1 MGKIMAQT
9 IGVGLIGYGMASRV
23 FHAPFIATVEGLNLK
38 KIVERHSAESIRR
51 YPWVEVV
58 PSVEELLQDEE
69 IDLVVVATPNVSHF
83 DLARQCLLVGKHVIV
98 EKPFTR
104 TSAEAQEL
112 IELAKKQERLL
123 SVHQNRRWDGDFLTV
138 QKVVQNKL
146 LGELVE
152 YEAHYDRFRNYPRG
166 GWKENDEATGVLYD
180 LGSHLID
187 QALILFGLPQMITAD
202 IRIQRDFSKVV
213 DNFELVMHYDK
224 LKVTLKS
231 GMLVREPLP
240 RYILHGTKGAFV
252 KYGLDPQEEALNSG
266 RIPTE
271 PNWGEESKE
280 FWGKLNTEIA
290 GLHFEGRIET
300 VPGSYQ
306 SYFQNIVEAV
316 SSRAGLAVTAEH
328 GRNTIRVIEL
338 AMQSSEEK
346 RSVPFS

>member
-1 MGKIMAQT
+1 MAKT

-23 FHAPFIATVEGLNLK
+23 FHAPFIATVEGLSLK
-38 KIVERHSAESIRR
+38 KVVERHGSESTKR

-58 PSVEELLQDEE
+58 QNVEELLQDDE
-69 IDLVVVATPNVSHF
+69 IDLVLVATPNVSHF
-83 DLARQCLLVGKHVIV
+83 DLTRQCLLADKHVIV
-98 EKPFTR
+98 EKPFTV
-104 TSAEAQEL
+104 TSAQADEL
-112 IELAKKQERLL
+112 IDLAKKQERLL
-123 SVHQNRRWDGDFLTV
+123 SVHQNRRWDSDFLTV

-146 LGELVE
+146 LGQLVE

-166 GWKENDEATGVLYD
+166 GWKENDEGTGALYD

-187 QALILFGLPQMITAD
+187 QALILFGLPQMIMAD

-240 RYILHGTKGAFV
+240 RYILQGTKGAFV
-252 KYGLDPQEEALNSG
+252 KYGLDPQEEALNEG
-266 RIPTE
+266 RVPTE

-280 FWGKLNTEIA
+280 LWGKLNTEID
-290 GLHFEGRIET
+290 GLHFEGHIET
-300 VPGSYQ
+300 IPGSYH

-316 SSRAGLAVTAEH
+316 AGRAELAVTAEH

-346 RSVPFS
+346 RSIPFS